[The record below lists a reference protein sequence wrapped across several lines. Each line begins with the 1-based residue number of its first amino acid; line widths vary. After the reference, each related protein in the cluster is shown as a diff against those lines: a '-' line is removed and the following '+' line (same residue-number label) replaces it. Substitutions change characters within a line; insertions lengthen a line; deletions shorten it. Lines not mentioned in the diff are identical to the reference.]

1 MGGGL
6 YMPGMMLPAGMQHMH
21 AAHMSPF
28 SPIGIGMQMGLG
40 LGLGYGSMGMPDVNN
55 GSSSSRFPMVQ
66 MPQMQGSHV
75 SVALAHTS
83 GPASLHGMA
92 GPNPQM
98 CGLSMP
104 MPCAL
109 MSMFSFPG
117 VSLMNPSVAGLKE
130 TVESVSGPK
139 LKDPMPTGGFEQS
152 TLVPGKEDNLV
163 RN

>member
-1 MGGGL
+1 
-6 YMPGMMLPAGMQHMH
+6 MPGMMLPAGMQHMH

-40 LGLGYGSMGMPDVNN
+40 LGYGSMGMPDVNN
-55 GSSSSRFPMVQ
+55 GSSSRFPMVQ

-75 SVALAHTS
+75 PVALAHTS

-98 CGLSMP
+98 LGLSMP
-104 MPCAL
+104 MPCAP

-117 VSLMNPSVAGLKE
+117 VSLMNPSAAGLKE
-130 TVESVSGPK
+130 TVESASAPK
-139 LKDPMPTGGFEQS
+139 LKDPMPNDGFEQS

-163 RN
+163 RD